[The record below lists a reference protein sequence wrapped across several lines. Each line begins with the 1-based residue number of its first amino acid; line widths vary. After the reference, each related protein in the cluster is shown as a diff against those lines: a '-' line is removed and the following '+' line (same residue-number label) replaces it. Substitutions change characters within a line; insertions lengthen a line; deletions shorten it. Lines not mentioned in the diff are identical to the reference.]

1 MNAIGKITTA
11 ERSFFDDWTMA
22 RPYLLSAMHMLEGM
36 YAEEDIIAAVLAGQ
50 MRLWI
55 GDRCAA
61 VTQFVQY
68 PRGKFLNTVIAGA
81 APGCMDNLLALGAD
95 HVEFGLEHGC
105 TKVQV
110 AGRPGWQKVFP
121 GFEFRAVTLL
131 KDL

>member
-11 ERSFFDDWTMA
+11 ERSFFDDWTKA

-55 GDRCAA
+55 GDKCAA
-61 VTQFVQY
+61 VTQFIQY
-68 PRGKFLNTVIAGA
+68 PRGKLLNTVIAGA
-81 APGCMDNLLALGAD
+81 APGCMDKLLALGAD
-95 HVEFGLEHGC
+95 HVEFGLENGC

-121 GFEFRAVTLL
+121 DFEFRAITLL